1 MSMVNCLGIDSTINI
16 AFDSLHSLEDK
27 VGRKICEF
35 LHAAV
40 SDNCGIAVPCISEK
54 TDFDYGEMPAK
65 AGLRFVFTPDMLKA
79 PFEFRLVPC
88 VTNAEGNESFS
99 KLIFGHDAKG

>member
-65 AGLRFVFTPDMLKA
+65 AGLPV
-79 PFEFRLVPC
+79 RLHARHAQGPIRVSPRPMR
-88 VTNAEGNESFS
+88 
-99 KLIFGHDAKG
+99 HQR